1 MFEREFNR
9 AKTKAI
15 GLLLKETDLGEAK
28 IAYLES
34 LSKQSID
41 SEIDFKNLVKKNIL
55 KKGIRLGKL
64 IEIEYAK
71 HILMEYINH
80 KHTYLS
86 DVEKEVCLAKSIKKM
101 YDIKEFSSK
110 GIELK
115 IALFEYAKNIK
126 TGKFYHSID
135 EALYN
140 YKLADTYGDS
150 WVKFI
155 ECLRVDGSESEENIY
170 KAQRILA
177 ENALED
183 ISKCDDISDYII
195 RVQYILN
202 APLQKDKNMDE
213 LVHKYDLKFLANN
226 NVEKASGLTKIYTL
240 RDTLAAINSN
250 TRDDENKTKY
260 IAEYN
265 YLINAFN
272 KLPRTVRK

>member
-1 MFEREFNR
+1 
-9 AKTKAI
+9 
-15 GLLLKETDLGEAK
+15 
-28 IAYLES
+28 
-34 LSKQSID
+34 
-41 SEIDFKNLVKKNIL
+41 
-55 KKGIRLGKL
+55 
-64 IEIEYAK
+64 
-71 HILMEYINH
+71 MEYINH

-155 ECLRVDGSESEENIY
+155 ECLKVDGSESEENIY

-272 KLPRTVRK
+272 KLPRTIRK